1 MYTCVHTKIPKAKKL
16 IQKPKIKI
24 KTQKTLTRT
33 QNPKAE
39 TRQSKPDNQNP
50 TSYTRTHDG
59 VPVSASKTAKD
70 SRQDHT

>member
-1 MYTCVHTKIPKAKKL
+1 MCTCIHTKIPKAKTL
-16 IQKPKIKI
+16 IQQPKIKI
-24 KTQKTLTRT
+24 KNQKTLTPKPEPKT
-33 QNPKAE
+33 QK
-39 TRQSKPDNQNP
+39 RKPDNQNP